1 MEWLDYPT
9 LFKISYL
16 LFIIPTLLVILS
28 AFISAKE
35 MQGTLGQGLK
45 KVAAGTIVDTL
56 IVATFLALE
65 KGSRGILNDLQIRIF
80 FIVAGTFG
88 AVLLISGYL
97 QIYKITKK
105 LRLFTLWAGWDLNPE
120 PIA

>member
-35 MQGTLGQGLK
+35 MQGALGQGLK

-105 LRLFTLWAGWDLNPE
+105 LRLFTL
-120 PIA
+120 